1 MNGTEMETVE
11 IEEQRRRMA
20 MRRQIEIHLP
30 KGEKMIHTEHAVD
43 EHAVAVVSEEGCGVT
58 LGGAPGGWP
67 S

>member
-30 KGEKMIHTEHAVD
+30 KGEKMIHTDED

-58 LGGAPGGWP
+58 LGGAPGGL
-67 S
+67 SS